1 MTIGVIGLGF
11 VGLTLSVCI
20 ASKGFNVVGV
30 DIDKL
35 KIESIQK
42 SIPPFYEPGIEPLL
56 KQTIGKNLVVTT
68 DYNLLAKTQIVFV
81 TVDVPT
87 LENGEQDLSS
97 LLNAIDALLRVWR
110 NSSEEKLIVIKSTVL
125 PGTSRYIENLVKQKN
140 RNIKVLYNPE
150 CLREGRAIEDIL
162 NPSRVIIG
170 ASDKKS
176 ANILYKFWI
185 DFYKR
190 TNSIPPILILTFEEA
205 ELAKY
210 TSNAFLALR
219 VSFANTI
226 ANICQAIECCDAI
239 KVLYAAGLDPRIGT
253 SYLRPGI
260 GYGGYCLPKDMKALI
275 SFSYVNN
282 YEPTLLEAIEKVNEN
297 QLDHIIEILREELGS
312 IDNKKIAV
320 LGLSFKAGTSDTRN
334 SRAIE
339 LVKRLILLGAIVR
352 THDPVVKISDLPPE
366 VRETFTNDLE
376 AIIRDVDAVVVATE
390 WDIYKGLSKLV
401 EKSRNNTLVVVDARR
416 ILDIQDVKQI
426 DNLRFR
432 AIGLSKEYRGG
443 CLKNIEKS

>member
-1 MTIGVIGLGF
+1 
-11 VGLTLSVCI
+11 
-20 ASKGFNVVGV
+20 
-30 DIDKL
+30 
-35 KIESIQK
+35 
-42 SIPPFYEPGIEPLL
+42 
-56 KQTIGKNLVVTT
+56 
-68 DYNLLAKTQIVFV
+68 
-81 TVDVPT
+81 
-87 LENGEQDLSS
+87 
-97 LLNAIDALLRVWR
+97 
-110 NSSEEKLIVIKSTVL
+110 
-125 PGTSRYIENLVKQKN
+125 
-140 RNIKVLYNPE
+140 
-150 CLREGRAIEDIL
+150 
-162 NPSRVIIG
+162 
-170 ASDKKS
+170 
-176 ANILYKFWI
+176 
-185 DFYKR
+185 
-190 TNSIPPILILTFEEA
+190 
-205 ELAKY
+205 
-210 TSNAFLALR
+210 
-219 VSFANTI
+219 
-226 ANICQAIECCDAI
+226 
-239 KVLYAAGLDPRIGT
+239 
-253 SYLRPGI
+253 
-260 GYGGYCLPKDMKALI
+260 MKALI